1 MFNTHRTQRSR
12 RAAVG
17 LASAAAALAL
27 ALTGCSQAADAGG
40 NTSETVQSEQA
51 GVASRDMWVKA
62 TDPDVAPGEAMTG
75 VFGTITNTG
84 DKDLVIASVE
94 SDVAGI
100 TELHEVVDGTMRK
113 IQGDVTVPAGGE
125 LLLEPGANHIML
137 MDITKPLSPGDDVTI
152 TLTFTDGST
161 LEIVALVKDTSGA
174 NESYDDIEMDHGD
187 MDHGDM
193 DHGDMDMSG
202 DAGTQTDG

>member
-27 ALTGCSQAADAGG
+27 VLTGCSQAAEPAGAKT
-40 NTSETVQSEQA
+40 NETAQSEQTT
-51 GVASRDMWVKA
+51 VTSRDMWVKA

-75 VFGTITNTG
+75 VFGVIANTG
-84 DKDLVIASVE
+84 DKDLVITSVE

-125 LLLEPGANHIML
+125 LLLEPGADHIML
-137 MDITKPLSPGDDVTI
+137 MDITKPLSPGDDVTV
-152 TLTFTDGST
+152 TLTFSDGST
-161 LEIVALVKDTSGA
+161 LKIVALVKDTSGA
-174 NESYDDIEMDHGD
+174 NESYDDIA

-202 DAGTQTDG
+202 DAAAPSNG